1 MNPLAKFFDLHP
13 ERRKSELAEFLEVD
27 KTAVSKI
34 LANAREVSISEA
46 FLIEEWT
53 GGEVKA
59 REWAKC
65 A

>member
-1 MNPLAKFFDLHP
+1 MNPLAKFFDAHP
-13 ERRKSELAEFLEVD
+13 ERRKSELAEFIEVD

-34 LANAREVSISEA
+34 LADTRDVTVAEA